1 MVKQSTQ
8 RTPQQQI
15 INTEIYLAFQAEA
28 GRAEMED
35 KIDQL
40 KQAEQQLQKEKWEL
54 EVKMERSAKRSQEEL
69 EAVKRQHAEE
79 VEALRQSNMQLKV
92 GYSSKRN
99 NNSFIKNHNIIFF
112 LRRY

>member
-40 KQAEQQLQKEKWEL
+40 KQAEQQLTNYKTLPDPAIFKNQVVDFKNRLANTK
-54 EVKMERSAKRSQEEL
+54 VPDAFSQN
-69 EAVKRQHAEE
+69 
-79 VEALRQSNMQLKV
+79 AL
-92 GYSSKRN
+92 SSV
-99 NNSFIKNHNIIFF
+99 
-112 LRRY
+112 